1 MPKLGFVHVMSPST
15 EDPADPGAGAVG
27 GSVVSPV
34 PDVVPACPQGLTITR
49 HDFVRPDFTVDGF
62 LTSWNSA
69 SSVVSSSGRPRT
81 LETLRDDLGVYL
93 KVLRSAMIE
102 LINEDYADFV
112 NLSTNLV
119 GLDQSISQLE
129 APLIAFRSHVEEV
142 RAAVAAAHA
151 AVKEKLRR
159 RDEIH
164 QKKVAL
170 QNLEHI
176 TNTVA
181 KIERLLGL
189 GAAAAKAGGEL
200 SGDLVERVATEIN
213 HLNFCVSKCE
223 SDTFVA
229 ELNPRLCAIG
239 DCVHGTL
246 EAQMLEAAE
255 GAAATDGERA
265 RPENVLKRCL
275 RIYATIDRTGDAER
289 LVRERLVRP
298 YLEDVITE
306 QSLSDDPK
314 GLVGLYQRALK
325 VVPDKLPVLLS
336 LTCKARDKQKQRHH
350 KDYDFLVTAVW
361 PEIVEQIDE
370 NIGFIFSAGNPE
382 KFFDNYTNTLA
393 FVAQFER
400 ALVEHGSAV
409 AQLRESESH
418 KSFLGRWNLPIYF
431 QVRQDFTSEVV
442 FYPTISPFAFR
453 SGSRR

>member
-1 MPKLGFVHVMSPST
+1 MSPST
-15 EDPADPGAGAVG
+15 DDAADPGAGAVG
-27 GSVVSPV
+27 GSVVAV

-129 APLIAFRSHVEEV
+129 APLVAFRSHVEDV
-142 RAAVAAAHA
+142 RAAVEASHA
-151 AVKEKLRR
+151 AVNEKLRR

-164 QKKVAL
+164 KKKVAL

-189 GAAAAKAGGEL
+189 GAGKVRVEDL
-200 SGDLVERVATEIN
+200 SGDLIERVATEIN

-223 SDTFVA
+223 SATFVA
-229 ELNPRLCAIG
+229 ELNPRLGAIG

-246 EAQMLEAAE
+246 EAQMLEAAGAVSSGGATE
-255 GAAATDGERA
+255 GSDGEKG
-265 RPENVLKRCL
+265 RPESVLKRCL
-275 RIYATIDRTGDAER
+275 RIYATIDRIGDAER

-298 YLEDVITE
+298 YLEEVLTE
-306 QSLSDDPK
+306 QSLNDDPK
-314 GLVGLYQRALK
+314 GLAGLYKRALR
-325 VVPDKLPVLLS
+325 VIPDKLSVLLS
-336 LTCKARDKQKQRHH
+336 LTHKVHDKTSSVQQQRHH
-350 KDYDFLVTAVW
+350 RDYDFLVTAVW

-370 NIGFIFSAGNPE
+370 NLGFIFSAGNPE
-382 KFFDNYTNTLA
+382 KFFDNYTTTIE
-393 FVAQFER
+393 FVAQFEK
-400 ALVEHGSAV
+400 ALVEYGSAV
-409 AQLRESESH
+409 VHFRESECQ
-418 KSFLGRWNLPIYF
+418 KNFLGRWNLPIYF
-431 QVRQDFTSEVV
+431 QARNS
-442 FYPTISPFAFR
+442 
-453 SGSRR
+453 

>member
-1 MPKLGFVHVMSPST
+1 MSPST

-27 GSVVSPV
+27 GSVVAV

-129 APLIAFRSHVEEV
+129 APLIAFRSHVEDV
-142 RAAVAAAHA
+142 RAAVAATHA
-151 AVKEKLRR
+151 AVNEKLRR

-176 TNTVA
+176 TNTVT

-189 GAAAAKAGGEL
+189 GAATATAAAGKAGSRSGEDL
-200 SGDLVERVATEIN
+200 SGDLIERVATEIN

-229 ELNPRLCAIG
+229 ELNPRLGAIG

-255 GAAATDGERA
+255 SVAAASESAAAADGERA
-265 RPENVLKRCL
+265 RPEHVLKRCL

-298 YLEDVITE
+298 YLEEVITE

-325 VVPDKLPVLLS
+325 VVPDKLSVLLS
-336 LTCKARDKQKQRHH
+336 LTCKARDKTAAAQKQRHH

-370 NIGFIFSAGNPE
+370 NLGFIFSAGNPE
-382 KFFDNYTNTLA
+382 KFFDNYSNTIE

-400 ALVEHGSAV
+400 ALVEHGSAI
-409 AQLRESESH
+409 AQFRESESH
-418 KSFLGRWNLPIYF
+418 KNFLGRWNLQIYF
-431 QVRQDFTSEVV
+431 QVRQQFSSCGIL
-442 FYPTISPFAFR
+442 P
-453 SGSRR
+453 

>member
-1 MPKLGFVHVMSPST
+1 MSPST
-15 EDPADPGAGAVG
+15 DDAADPGVGAMG
-27 GSVVSPV
+27 GSVVAV

-129 APLIAFRSHVEEV
+129 APLVAFRSHVEEV
-142 RAAVAAAHA
+142 RAAVEASHA
-151 AVKEKLRR
+151 AVNEKLRR

-164 QKKVAL
+164 KKKVAL

-189 GAAAAKAGGEL
+189 GAAGKARAEDL
-200 SGDLVERVATEIN
+200 SGDLIERVATEIN

-229 ELNPRLCAIG
+229 ELNPRLGAIG

-255 GAAATDGERA
+255 AVSSGAGSESERA
-265 RPENVLKRCL
+265 RPEGVLKRCL
-275 RIYATIDRTGDAER
+275 RIYATIDRIGDAER

-298 YLEDVITE
+298 YMEEVLTE
-306 QSLSDDPK
+306 QSLNDDPK
-314 GLVGLYQRALK
+314 GLAGVYKRTMR
-325 VVPDKLPVLLS
+325 VIPDKLSVLLNLTHKVHDKTSS
-336 LTCKARDKQKQRHH
+336 LQQQH

-370 NIGFIFSAGNPE
+370 NLGFIFSAGNPE
-382 KFFDNYTNTLA
+382 RFFDNYTTTTD
-393 FVAQFER
+393 FVAQFEK
-400 ALVEHGSAV
+400 ALVEHGSSV
-409 AQLRESESH
+409 AHFRESECH
-418 KSFLGRWNLPIYF
+418 KNFLGRWNLPIYF
-431 QVRQDFTSEVV
+431 QV
-442 FYPTISPFAFR
+442 
-453 SGSRR
+453 